1 MTDKQAVIDALN
13 RLPENVSLEEITE
26 ELRIMA
32 AIRRGREDI
41 AAGRSK
47 TQSEAESLL
56 ESWAASELAR
66 HLSAQV
72 QGQKQAQ
79 TTPTKHDDEEVRRRR
94 LDWLKAHREE
104 YAGQYVA
111 LDGDVLVGHGAT
123 IGEAHEQAKRKGVQS
138 PFLVRLTSE
147 KEILF
152 GGW

>member
-1 MTDKQAVIDALN
+1 MSSQ
-13 RLPENVSLEEITE
+13 
-26 ELRIMA
+26 
-32 AIRRGREDI
+32 
-41 AAGRSK
+41 
-47 TQSEAESLL
+47 LL
-56 ESWAASELAR
+56 ETIKQQAEALTAREKSELAR
-66 HLSAQV
+66 HLLGQV
-72 QGQKQAQ
+72 QVEGQTQMV
-79 TTPTKHDDEEVRRRR
+79 PSKHDDQEVRRRR

-123 IGEAHEQAKRKGVQS
+123 IAEAHEQAKRKGVQS